1 MMLIINGGGDDGEVT
16 VVKIVETMLMDH
28 IAVPYHSAIDD
39 DDDDNDDDDDDD
51 LSRNNEGERLSQTAP
66 AVWAPSYSTKL
77 SSVTSVTSVTK
88 FIFIFKYN
96 PSFSVIKG
104 IV

>member
-1 MMLIINGGGDDGEVT
+1 MP
-16 VVKIVETMLMDH
+16 
-28 IAVPYHSAIDD
+28 AVGRPWPS
-39 DDDDNDDDDDDD
+39 DDNDDNDDDDDDDD

-77 SSVTSVTSVTK
+77 SSVTSVTK